1 LDETFGPGAVLTR
14 SNVHVSRKPKAEL
27 IEDRGAQ
34 GVSPTE
40 SNILPSV
47 ADFVSKAGQGS
58 VSLICSEGHRL
69 REDVPA
75 VYVVI
80 GSERVVDPRAELV
93 IISSIPGI
101 NDKIG
106 RPGTIGGWDKGDDFR
121 GHRVDAIGGLNNV
134 LRERLASAAVRRIR
148 ARCRVNDLVGERLF
162 CDWVHAY
169 WIVLTQKFRE
179 VSF

>member
-1 LDETFGPGAVLTR
+1 
-14 SNVHVSRKPKAEL
+14 
-27 IEDRGAQ
+27 
-34 GVSPTE
+34 
-40 SNILPSV
+40 LPSV
-47 ADFVSKAGQGS
+47 ADFVSEARQGG
-58 VSLICSEGHRL
+58 VGLIRREDHRL
-69 REDVPA
+69 CEDVTA
-75 VYVVI
+75 VDVVF
-80 GSERVVDPRAELV
+80 GSKRVVDPRAELV
-93 IISSIPGI
+93 IISSLPGI
-101 NDKIG
+101 HDKIG

-148 ARCRVNDLVGERLF
+148 ARCRVNDLVGESLF